1 MLAARRAA
9 LRASSSAL
17 SGVVVVCKARGLL
30 ETVRRGLV
38 SGLPSYKDGP
48 HRSSAEK
55 LVSKIP
61 VIVVD
66 DTVAVCDGGSG
77 ALGHPV
83 EYIQL
88 DTVSNKPQVCKYC
101 GLQFKLG
108 ERHFH

>member
-1 MLAARRAA
+1 L
-9 LRASSSAL
+9 
-17 SGVVVVCKARGLL
+17 ARG
-30 ETVRRGLV
+30 VKQQAGQA
-38 SGLPSYKDGP
+38 GLPSYKHGA

-55 LVSKIP
+55 LVAEIP

-88 DTVSNKPQVCKYC
+88 DTVSNKPQICKYC
-101 GLQFKLG
+101 GLGFKMG
-108 ERHFH
+108 EPHYH